1 MQVEMACRPLLK
13 NVNGAFM
20 GSKTFKVKY
29 IGGQISQAN
38 ESFTIN
44 SVYLARMIR
53 EDVLIVLN
61 DQGVIEEMSVVDFE
75 ICENKQN
82 LFEVS

>member
-1 MQVEMACRPLLK
+1 
-13 NVNGAFM
+13 M